1 MIRTYEYRCLPQ
13 KGQEKR
19 LLSLLGMTRGL
30 YNAAL
35 QERIDCYKRT
45 GRGVSY
51 YDQCKSLTEIRSF
64 DEGWREQSAQ
74 IGRGALTRLDKA
86 FKAFFKGFKEGC
98 GFPRFKGRNRWRS
111 IDLEKVYRI
120 EIGNG
125 NWRFLSF
132 KGINGRLR
140 VYFHR
145 PLPAEARQKYARL
158 VRDAKGWKLQLVL
171 ELPDAASVP
180 VSDMMGIDVGLTH
193 FLTTDTGEQ
202 IPNPRCLQR
211 ELKRLR
217 VAQRSL
223 ARKQR
228 GSGNRER
235 QRKVV
240 ERLHLRVRNQ
250 RANFHWQAAKK
261 LVEQGKTLIV
271 EDLNVKGLA
280 RGMLSRQVSDVGWAA
295 FIERLT
301 CKAESAGLAVIK
313 VDPKQTTQMCSGC
326 GAIVKKSLAVRVHSC
341 PECGLVMD
349 RDRNAAVNIKK
360 RGGNAPLG
368 AKLGVAPVCPQVHV
382 MSCI

>member
-1 MIRTYEYRCLPQ
+1 MIRTYECRCLPQ

-19 LLSLLGMTRGL
+19 LLVLLGMTRGL

-45 GRGVSY
+45 GRGISY

-111 IDLEKVYRI
+111 IDLEKTYRI
-120 EIGNG
+120 EAGNG

-158 VRDAKGWKLQLVL
+158 VRDAKGWKLQLTL
-171 ELPDAASVP
+171 ELPDVARIP
-180 VSDMMGIDVGLTH
+180 VSDTMGIDVGLTH
-193 FLTTDTGEQ
+193 FLTTDSGEQ
-202 IPNPRCLQR
+202 IPNPRCLRMQLR
-211 ELKRLR
+211 KLR
-217 VAQRSL
+217 VEQRSL
-223 ARKQR
+223 SRKKR
-228 GSGNRER
+228 SSGNRER
-235 QRKVV
+235 QRKAV

-295 FIERLT
+295 FVERLT
-301 CKAESAGLAVIK
+301 CKAESAGLAVEK
-313 VDPKQTTQMCSGC
+313 VDPKQTTQMCSNC
-326 GAIVKKSLAVRVHSC
+326 RAIVKKSLAVRVHSC
-341 PECGLVMD
+341 PQCGLVMD

-360 RGGNAPLG
+360 RGGNAPSV
-368 AKLGVAPVCPQVHV
+368 AKLGVAPVGPQVHV
-382 MSCI
+382 KSCI